1 MTWRPGSVLRAPLA
15 AIALSTLAVVQAGG
29 GANVTSTSAVPGGV
43 PVDGGVSPER
53 LQEVVIA
60 VLLALGTTAPVAV
73 AGLWPVVAAVLS
85 ALAMVLCLL
94 AQVPPTVGAVIALG
108 ILYVVLGV
116 RHSVWLVAAL
126 VAPFGVC
133 VTMPRVDRAAAV
145 VVLAVVVLAGVA
157 GATWRLRHEARQ
169 RDAVVEAAQES
180 SLEHL
185 ARGERARIARE
196 LHDVVAHHVSLIALQ
211 ADAARLTIP
220 GMPAEGETR
229 LLAIGDT
236 ARTALTEM
244 RRLLGVLREDAE
256 ATEVST
262 RQPQPGVTQLAD
274 LLDDVRDAGPGGA
287 RLIVRGAV
295 TALDQSTELTAYRI
309 VQEALT
315 NARRHAGGAA
325 VDVELDYRPDRL
337 VVRVRDMGPGPGP
350 APPDGAVG
358 HGLAGMRE
366 RIAMAGGTLSA
377 GPGLVGGFVV
387 HAELPLN
394 GAP

>member
-1 MTWRPGSVLRAPLA
+1 MTWRPGSRLRAPLA
-15 AIALSTLAVVQAGG
+15 AVALATLAVVQAGG
-29 GANVTSTSAVPGGV
+29 GTNVTSTSAVPGGV
-43 PVDGGVSPER
+43 PVDGGVTPER
-53 LQEVVIA
+53 PQEVVIA
-60 VLLALGTTAPVAV
+60 VLLALATTAPVAV

-94 AQVPPTVGAVIALG
+94 AQVPPTVGGVLALG
-108 ILYVVLGV
+108 ILYLVLGV
-116 RHSVWLVAAL
+116 RQSLWLVAAL
-126 VAPFGVC
+126 VAPFVLCVMMPGVHK
-133 VTMPRVDRAAAV
+133 AGAV
-145 VVLAVVVLAGVA
+145 VVLTVVVLAGA
-157 GATWRLRHEARQ
+157 GGATLRLRRQARQ
-169 RDAVVEAAQES
+169 RDAIVEAAHES

-211 ADAARLTIP
+211 ADAARLTVP
-220 GMPAEGETR
+220 GMPTEGQTR

-262 RQPQPGVTQLAD
+262 RQPQPGVAQLAD

-295 TALDQSTELTAYRI
+295 TPLDQGTGLTAYRI

-325 VDVELDYRPDRL
+325 VDVELEYQPDRL
-337 VVRVRDMGPGPGP
+337 VVRVRDLGPGP
-350 APPDGAVG
+350 ASPDGALG

-387 HAELPLN
+387 RAELPL
-394 GAP
+394 GSGP